1 MQNEPAIQ
9 FRGSSQLVQL
19 SQAGIFLAVL
29 LAVQLVGLPNPVTGT
44 LVNAILLFVML
55 QLGPRFA
62 LMLGILSPL
71 GGIISGHLPAPLY
84 PVMPVIMAG
93 NLLMLSCCFFL
104 RNRHALARYLIPAAA
119 KAFIIWSAG
128 SAIVSFMQLG
138 ETVKWLFI
146 PVMAIQFFTAAV
158 GIFVGEKLFAATSR
172 NMVKQ

>member
-1 MQNEPAIQ
+1 
-9 FRGSSQLVQL
+9 
-19 SQAGIFLAVL
+19 
-29 LAVQLVGLPNPVTGT
+29 
-44 LVNAILLFVML
+44 
-55 QLGPRFA
+55 
-62 LMLGILSPL
+62 
-71 GGIISGHLPAPLY
+71 
-84 PVMPVIMAG
+84 MAG

>member
-62 LMLGILSPL
+62 LML
-71 GGIISGHLPAPLY
+71 
-84 PVMPVIMAG
+84 
-93 NLLMLSCCFFL
+93 
-104 RNRHALARYLIPAAA
+104 
-119 KAFIIWSAG
+119 
-128 SAIVSFMQLG
+128 
-138 ETVKWLFI
+138 
-146 PVMAIQFFTAAV
+146 
-158 GIFVGEKLFAATSR
+158 
-172 NMVKQ
+172 